1 MFVHTS
7 VVESDDRT
15 TSVSCVAKGAL
26 CCCSAGDTREQT
38 SRSTASGLNVHSLR
52 SSLNDSFLQDTYAW
66 IHTHVCTLTRHILHR
81 NGTALAQTVS
91 LCHKTAQLYTA
102 LLCTGHQHTSNNTE
116 LQDVGQTKRKQLQT
130 CSLLPLILYTLHA
143 SSVH

>member
-1 MFVHTS
+1 METEGVEAGKKTFSVSQYTYVSTTNRYACTSIHTHSEDRQVDRRCMYVCTCVHTS

-52 SSLNDSFLQDTYAW
+52 SSLNDSFLQDTYVRM
-66 IHTHVCTLTRHILHR
+66 HTYVCT
-81 NGTALAQTVS
+81 
-91 LCHKTAQLYTA
+91 
-102 LLCTGHQHTSNNTE
+102 
-116 LQDVGQTKRKQLQT
+116 
-130 CSLLPLILYTLHA
+130 
-143 SSVH
+143 VH